1 MTLHIPTT
9 GIPASHT
16 LYQSRCGSPTHHRV
30 HGGALTGSWPFDIAG
45 GGFLLEIL
53 RAANAMS
60 LGKEVRQW
68 LVIIWTELAPL
79 DVVANVLND
88 FVVLEP
94 AGGRL
99 VVLKAHI
106 QVPHGVSAHSFAA
119 WAFVLALAQTLL
131 VEG

>member
-1 MTLHIPTT
+1 M
-9 GIPASHT
+9 AFW
-16 LYQSRCGSPTHHRV
+16 HR
-30 HGGALTGSWPFDIAG
+30 WW
-45 GGFLLEIL
+45 
-53 RAANAMS
+53 
-60 LGKEVRQW
+60 QW